1 MFSRARLFL
10 SAISY
15 RPAVMLVK
23 HRPQQ
28 GGRMAENLPAADPPA
43 GGVGPGQQIYSPS
56 VKSSCFVL
64 TPALWCLHPVHRGAS
79 SRGVVK
85 VGRDA
90 APARAAQRKPPPRA
104 ALGKPP
110 RGTKTAGSVRLAV
123 NAKAVM
129 PRGASRDAGAR
140 VMCAR
145 DPAIRVRPSN
155 RAVRRNPDNAPS
167 RRVTPLISRGRKET
181 GRPRARPKGGA
192 NQARLFDK

>member
-1 MFSRARLFL
+1 GRAAAGWRKIYRRRTRLL
-10 SAISY
+10 LGSVLANKS
-15 RPAVMLVK
+15 
-23 HRPQQ
+23 
-28 GGRMAENLPAADPPA
+28 D
-43 GGVGPGQQIYSPS
+43 SPS

-64 TPALWCLHPVHRGAS
+64 TPALWWMRPVHRGAP

-129 PRGASRDAGAR
+129 PRGASGR
-140 VMCAR
+140 
-145 DPAIRVRPSN
+145 
-155 RAVRRNPDNAPS
+155 
-167 RRVTPLISRGRKET
+167 RGRT
-181 GRPRARPKGGA
+181 RHVRQGPGVPGPPGASPGRSGEIQAMRLLGAPLPSLGRRERRRANP
-192 NQARLFDK
+192 

>member
-1 MFSRARLFL
+1 GPACWWGRSWPTNLFTKRKKFL
-10 SAISY
+10 LCSHA
-15 RPAVMLVK
+15 
-23 HRPQQ
+23 
-28 GGRMAENLPAADPPA
+28 
-43 GGVGPGQQIYSPS
+43 
-56 VKSSCFVL
+56 
-64 TPALWCLHPVHRGAS
+64 ALWCLHPVHRGAS

-167 RRVTPLISRGRKET
+167 RRATPLDRGGKTEETTGEPPRPHKNRGRF
-181 GRPRARPKGGA
+181 
-192 NQARLFDK
+192 RLRCLTIESQGVVPAERS